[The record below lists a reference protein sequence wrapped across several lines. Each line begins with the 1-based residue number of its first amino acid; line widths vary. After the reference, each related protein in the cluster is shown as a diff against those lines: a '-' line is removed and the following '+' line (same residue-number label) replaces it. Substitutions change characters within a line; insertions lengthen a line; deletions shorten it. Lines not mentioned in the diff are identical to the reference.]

1 MAQSQATGSAPASF
15 DSNLRGSHTPR
26 MEITVTAEDDVVER
40 AREAFGAIGLTLEQ
54 ALFAYVFRVAEGTE
68 PIMNEF
74 LPDGTLRWRTLRE
87 QTYRMGDFPKI
98 ALK

>member
-1 MAQSQATGSAPASF
+1 MFF
-15 DSNLRGSHTPR
+15 DSNISGSHTPR
-26 MEITVTAEDDVVER
+26 MEIQVKAEDDVVDR
-40 AREAFGAIGLTLEQ
+40 ARKAVAGVGLTLEQ

-74 LPDGTLRWRTLRE
+74 LPDGTLRRRTLRE
-87 QTYRMGDFPKI
+87 QTYRLGDFPQI

>member
-1 MAQSQATGSAPASF
+1 
-15 DSNLRGSHTPR
+15 
-26 MEITVTAEDDVVER
+26 MEIQVKAEDDVVDR
-40 AREAFGAIGLTLEQ
+40 ARKAVAGVGLTLEQ

-74 LPDGTLRWRTLRE
+74 LPDGTLRRRTLRE
-87 QTYRMGDFPKI
+87 QTYRLGDFPQI